1 MKRQQASTPT
11 HSASQR
17 SVAHRHYLP
26 DAAAVT
32 LIVAAFSLRPAVASV
47 GPVLDEIRHGSHMSA
62 TAAGVLTAMPAAC
75 FAAFGSLTA
84 RLVRSRGPGCVLAV
98 GMLLAAVGLATR
110 PLAGTAAGF
119 IALSA
124 MALAGIGLGNVVMP
138 IAVKASFADRLGRMT
153 GLYSMSL
160 TAGAAVAAGASIPLM
175 RGFGGSW
182 RASLA
187 VWALPA
193 AVASA
198 MAWNVAR
205 RQPTAP
211 SRPRPTT
218 TRGQVVPTDR
228 TTWSLAVFFGLQAA
242 GAYVVLGW
250 MPKILRDAGVAA
262 DEAGLLL
269 ALTPVVGVPLA
280 LVMPTVAARLPS
292 QCRLVV
298 VLASA
303 GLLGYLGLMVAP
315 ATTPWIWA
323 MSLGVSQASFPLA
336 LTMIGLR
343 AATGDG
349 VTRLSAFVQGM
360 GYFISIPCPIAF
372 GALFDRSGASLI
384 PLGFLCVLLIP
395 QTIAGVIAGLPVK
408 VDGVLIRA
416 RSLPSAGTGGPADG
430 DTNQDGR

>member
-160 TAGAAVAAGASIPLM
+160 TAGADVAAGASIPLM

-187 VWALPA
+187 VWLMPPFHSTAASGALPIEQTKVTTA
-193 AVASA
+193 TSGPMTGPQILASNGWSA
-198 MAWNVAR
+198 KNWVAR
-205 RQPTAP
+205 T
-211 SRPRPTT
+211 SRGSGRRP
-218 TRGQVVPTDR
+218 
-228 TTWSLAVFFGLQAA
+228 
-242 GAYVVLGW
+242 
-250 MPKILRDAGVAA
+250 
-262 DEAGLLL
+262 
-269 ALTPVVGVPLA
+269 
-280 LVMPTVAARLPS
+280 
-292 QCRLVV
+292 CR
-298 VLASA
+298 
-303 GLLGYLGLMVAP
+303 
-315 ATTPWIWA
+315 
-323 MSLGVSQASFPLA
+323 
-336 LTMIGLR
+336 R
-343 AATGDG
+343 
-349 VTRLSAFVQGM
+349 
-360 GYFISIPCPIAF
+360 
-372 GALFDRSGASLI
+372 
-384 PLGFLCVLLIP
+384 
-395 QTIAGVIAGLPVK
+395 
-408 VDGVLIRA
+408 
-416 RSLPSAGTGGPADG
+416 
-430 DTNQDGR
+430 